1 MWKRF
6 TSNYLDH
13 PEHTFCFLC
22 LRLKKITITTYLL
35 SDYRRHNNVDMLF
48 ICSFDFIFIFEIVCF
63 YIFFNNLYVDKPKM
77 IDTTF
82 EANNIIQSPITAW
95 SECLKSIK
103 CGVSQMTYNTWFL
116 PIKPLE
122 IKNKTLKI
130 QLPSQ
135 FFWEWIDEHYNTLI
149 NNTIHEVI
157 GPDARLAY
165 VISEDNELLEFKT
178 DELTTNSIERKTPI
192 VTKKDFESS
201 LNSRYTFDNFINGEG
216 NQLARAAASAISENP
231 GGTSFN
237 PLFVYGGVGLGKT
250 HLIQAIGNKAQSNFP
265 NKRIIYLSTDIF
277 TVEFVEAIQ
286 SNKVNEFSNFYKKM
300 DVVIIDDIQFLIGK
314 EKTQDLFFHIFN
326 TLHQSRKQIILSSDK
341 PPKDLKG
348 LDNRLIS
355 RFQWGLT
362 ADIQPPDLETRI
374 AILKRKA
381 EDYGMNI
388 TGEIVDYI
396 ANNIT
401 SNIRE
406 LEGCLIKL
414 LASASLN
421 SKEINLE
428 LTKKTVREIATD
440 RKVNVSI
447 EYITKS
453 VCEYFGLDENKLR
466 DKTRKKE
473 IVLARQIAM
482 YLSKELTKSSLKT
495 IGLHF
500 GGRDHSTVIHAC
512 NSIEILKQSDISIK
526 DILNTLKT
534 SIEISS
540 Y

>member
-1 MWKRF
+1 MIISEPIKNF
-6 TSNYLDH
+6 TD
-13 PEHTFCFLC
+13 
-22 LRLKKITITTYLL
+22 LKP
-35 SDYRRHNNVDMLF
+35 NEV
-48 ICSFDFIFIFEIVCF
+48 
-63 YIFFNNLYVDKPKM
+63 
-77 IDTTF
+77 
-82 EANNIIQSPITAW
+82 W
-95 SECLKSIK
+95 SECLKTIK
-103 CGVSQMTYNTWFL
+103 DNVTTMTFNTWFL

-122 IKNKTLKI
+122 LADKTLKV

-149 NNTIHEVI
+149 NKTLKKVLGEESK
-157 GPDARLAY
+157 LAY
-165 VISEDNELLEFKT
+165 IITEEIDVRDNVEIKKEVPAATKQSEPKKEL
-178 DELTTNSIERKTPI
+178 PM
-192 VTKKDFESS
+192 FETY
-201 LNSRYTFDNFINGEG
+201 LNSRYTFENFIKGEG
-216 NQLARAAASAISENP
+216 NQLARAAGSAIGDNP

-237 PLFVYGGVGLGKT
+237 PLFLYGGVGLGKT
-250 HLIQAIGNKAQSNFP
+250 HLIQAIGNKIVNNFP
-265 NKRIIYLSTDIF
+265 EKKVIYLSSDIF

-286 SNKVNEFSNFYKKM
+286 SNTVNDFSSFYRGM
-300 DVVIIDDIQFLIGK
+300 DVLIIDDIQFLIGK

-348 LDNRLIS
+348 LDDRLIS

-381 EDYGMNI
+381 DDYGMMVSNDI
-388 TGEIVDYI
+388 LEYI
-396 ANNIT
+396 AANIT

-414 LASASLN
+414 LANASLS
-421 SKEINLE
+421 SKEINIE
-428 LTKKTVREIATD
+428 LAKKTVKEIATD
-440 RKVNVSI
+440 RKVNITI
-447 EYITKS
+447 ENITKV
-453 VCEYFGLDENKLR
+453 VCSYLNIDENKVR

-473 IVLARQIAM
+473 VVLARQVAM

-512 NSIEILKQSDISIK
+512 GAIDQLRVTDSVLDEMIE
-526 DILNTLKT
+526 TLRNQ
-534 SIEISS
+534 IEISS
-540 Y
+540 S